1 MTRSP
6 FLPGA
11 GYGEYA
17 VDARRKAS
25 EVRQHLG
32 LGQGPVADIAGVC
45 ETLGITIY
53 RGAPRQRP

>member
-32 LGQGPVADIAGVC
+32 LGRGPVADIAGVC
-45 ETLGITIY
+45 GRSESPSTGRTWA
-53 RGAPRQRP
+53 GT